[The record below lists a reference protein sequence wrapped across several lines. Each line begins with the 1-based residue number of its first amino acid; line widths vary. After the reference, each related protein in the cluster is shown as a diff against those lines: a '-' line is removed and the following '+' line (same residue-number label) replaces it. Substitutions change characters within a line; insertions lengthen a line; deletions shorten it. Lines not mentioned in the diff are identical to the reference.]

1 MHRLGEV
8 ERPSLGTPARES
20 QVQVDSRDSPAHM
33 VGVLAI
39 TWLDHQR
46 IRQLCAGLG
55 FELVVMTT
63 PRRRLIRY
71 LLLSGRTL
79 GLLWQRRPRVLVVQ
93 NPSLVLAALAV
104 CMRPFFRYHLIMD
117 AHNAAI
123 APFVRRPWWI
133 TNLSQW
139 LVHKADLTIVTN
151 RQLASIVSTQRGRP
165 FTLPDRVPVP
175 PPISERGRREGF
187 VVALIATFAAD
198 EPIAEVFEA
207 VRGMDVLVYVT
218 GDHRRMTRSG
228 ADHVPAN
235 VRFCGFLADAAYWE
249 LLSSVDGVIDL
260 TRTDHCLVCGAYEAL
275 AVGTPMLLSQSAAS
289 VELFGRCALF
299 TDNSPADIRRALARL
314 RHERGS
320 LQAAAAIARR
330 ELQDSW
336 NLLAKDLTH
345 LVAGWAAHHA

>member
-1 MHRLGEV
+1 MI
-8 ERPSLGTPARES
+8 
-20 QVQVDSRDSPAHM
+20 
-33 VGVLAI
+33 GVLAI

-63 PRRRLIRY
+63 SRHRLIRY
-71 LLLSGRTL
+71 ALLSARTL

-93 NPSLVLAALAV
+93 NPSLVLATLAV
-104 CMRPFFRYHLIMD
+104 LMQPFFRYHLIVD

-123 APFVRRPWWI
+123 APYVRRPRWI
-133 TNLSQW
+133 TKLSQW

-151 RQLASIVSTQRGRP
+151 RQLADIVSAQRGRP

-175 PPISERGRREGF
+175 PPISVRGRREGF

-207 VRGMDVLVYVT
+207 VREMDVLVYVT
-218 GDHRRMTRSG
+218 GDHRRMSRPG
-228 ADHVPAN
+228 ADRVPAN
-235 VRFCGFLADAAYWE
+235 VHFCGFLADSAYWE

-299 TDNSPADIRRALARL
+299 TDNSPADIRRALTRL
-314 RHERGS
+314 RHERDS
-320 LQAAAAIARR
+320 LQAAAAIGRR

-336 NLLAKDLTH
+336 NLLAKDLTR
-345 LVAGWAAHHA
+345 LVAGWDHRA